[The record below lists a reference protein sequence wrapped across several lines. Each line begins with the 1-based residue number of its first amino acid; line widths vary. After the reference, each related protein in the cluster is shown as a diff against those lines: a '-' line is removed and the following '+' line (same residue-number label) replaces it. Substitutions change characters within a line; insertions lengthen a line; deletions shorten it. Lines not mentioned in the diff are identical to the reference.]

1 MSLSLQENLCGRN
14 QSIPYN
20 VYQVKHNLKAN
31 YSLECSLNLSKLPF
45 EHNSRSLLS
54 FLHRISQVDVNTAV
68 LASSVVFLGLILS
81 LSVFLVII
89 WFQELYEPRF
99 LFTILFEYGE
109 RKTPPRIS
117 KERCRVPID
126 KAIAHRPSFTKNIVD
141 TNIPVVFHEPL
152 SQVHPPGQRSPCKL
166 SELAHLWTPF
176 HRQCDVLEATIIT
189 DGSFRQREYQTWSR
203 FDADPLLEHQ
213 VLSGPDHGVLLALP
227 QPHH

>member
-1 MSLSLQENLCGRN
+1 MSIRLNTIWKLTIPLSAASIYPDSLLNTTLDLFWVFFTEYLRWTWTRQFWRAAWCSWASSSPSPSSLSSSGSRSSMSQG
-14 QSIPYN
+14 SF
-20 VYQVKHNLKAN
+20 
-31 YSLECSLNLSKLPF
+31 LPF
-45 EHNSRSLLS
+45 YLNMGSW
-54 FLHRISQVDVNTAV
+54 D
-68 LASSVVFLGLILS
+68 
-81 LSVFLVII
+81 
-89 WFQELYEPRF
+89 
-99 LFTILFEYGE
+99 

-203 FDADPLLEHQ
+203 FDANPLLEHQ

-227 QPHH
+227 QPHHWVHQVSLWGR

>member
-31 YSLECSLNLSKLPF
+31 YSLECSLNLSRLPF

-109 RKTPPRIS
+109 LGPQDPSSNKQRKMQS
-117 KERCRVPID
+117 
-126 KAIAHRPSFTKNIVD
+126 SY
-141 TNIPVVFHEPL
+141 
-152 SQVHPPGQRSPCKL
+152 
-166 SELAHLWTPF
+166 
-176 HRQCDVLEATIIT
+176 RQGYCP
-189 DGSFRQREYQTWSR
+189 QT
-203 FDADPLLEHQ
+203 LLY
-213 VLSGPDHGVLLALP
+213 
-227 QPHH
+227 